1 MEAIQAAQQAHES
14 THDPPA
20 EAAEV
25 LTSLMDRL
33 HRLNAVLEW
42 AMCEAEGI
50 RAIGISS
57 GAQPAIFWPLLLA
70 AALPDDHPLVEINS
84 RK

>member
-1 MEAIQAAQQAHES
+1 
-14 THDPPA
+14 
-20 EAAEV
+20 
-25 LTSLMDRL
+25 
-33 HRLNAVLEW
+33 
-42 AMCEAEGI
+42 MCEAEGI

-57 GAQPAIFWPLLLA
+57 GAPPPIFWSLFLA